1 MNFRPIKRRLGD
13 VLKAKKSV
21 TEADLLR
28 LMEQAPPR
36 TRLGDLILD
45 RGLVSKEELVMAL
58 QEVVG
63 CHYLDARFVTVE
75 SAALRLLPKTTAL
88 RYCVLPIAH
97 ADRELVVLMAD
108 PQDLQVVDELR
119 FISGVDISPRLGL
132 RSEIESA
139 IDRCY
144 DEAERRVEPVE
155 TPGTAI
161 TPTRLTLPFIDQNDT
176 QDIQFFA
183 ANPGERSR
191 AAMEEFAADLR
202 NETTPAVK
210 LASAILT
217 AAVTKKASDVHI
229 EPHDDS
235 TLVRI
240 RVDGFLRDLT
250 LVPNE
255 LQQALVSRLKI
266 LANMDIAERRA
277 PQDGRFLVQFGKR
290 RLDVRVSSLPTHDGE
305 KVVMRLLDPA
315 ATKVDFTELGFSEEN
330 AKAFRTILAQPQGMV
345 LVTGPTGS
353 GKSTTLY
360 SALNVVTSPSL
371 NIITVE
377 DPVEYKIR
385 EINQVQIN
393 PKAGLTFAGTL
404 RAILRQDP
412 NVIMVGEVRD
422 PETAEIALQAAQT
435 GHLVLSSLHTND
447 SVSAV
452 TRLMDLKIPG
462 FLIASSVSAVIAQR
476 LVRKLCFCRTEAPIR
491 AEYVTRL
498 NQAGITDLGDKMYVP
513 TGCAACDNTG
523 YKGRVA
529 LYEMLVLND
538 AIRNAIRTGMQDKE
552 ICAIARNQG
561 MRLLHEDGMVKVRM
575 GLTTIEEIARVVGF
589 AEDTAARCSNCTR
602 VVPIDFRFCSGCGA
616 PAPQASERQ
625 QAAAVGQST
634 GQHNLSYVV

>member
-1 MNFRPIKRRLGD
+1 MLLKRRLGD

-45 RGLVSKEELVMAL
+45 RGLVSKEELVLAL

-75 SAALRLLPKTTAL
+75 PEALRMLPKTSAV
-88 RYCVLPIAH
+88 RFCCLPMART
-97 ADRELVVLMAD
+97 DRQLVVLMAD
-108 PQDLQVVDELR
+108 PQDLRVVDELR
-119 FISGVDISPRLGL
+119 FVSGIDISPRLGL
-132 RSEIESA
+132 RTEILSA
-139 IDRCY
+139 IERCY
-144 DEAERRVEPVE
+144 DQAEHQSEVKESN
-155 TPGTAI
+155 GTN
-161 TPTRLTLPFIDQNDT
+161 TTTRLTIPFIDQTDT
-176 QDIQFFA
+176 QDIQFLA
-183 ANPGERSR
+183 ANNGERSR
-191 AAMEEFAADLR
+191 AAMEEFAAELR

-210 LASAILT
+210 LASAILS
-217 AAVTKKASDVHI
+217 AAVVKKASDIHI
-229 EPHDDS
+229 EPHDES
-235 TLVRI
+235 TLVRL

-250 LVPNE
+250 IVPSS
-255 LQQALVSRLKI
+255 LQQPLVSRLKI
-266 LANMDIAERRA
+266 LASMDISERRA
-277 PQDGRFLVQFGKR
+277 PQDGRFLVQFGNR
-290 RLDVRVSSLPTHDGE
+290 RLDVRVSTLPTHDGE
-305 KVVMRLLDPA
+305 KIVMRLLDPS
-315 ATKVDFTELGFSEEN
+315 ATKVDFTDLGFSEEN
-330 AKAFRTILAQPQGMV
+330 AKIFRTILEQPQGMI

-360 SALNVVTSPSL
+360 SALNMVTSPSL

-422 PETAEIALQAAQT
+422 SETAEIALQAAQT

-462 FLIASSVSAVIAQR
+462 FLIASSVSCVLAQR
-476 LVRKLCFCRTEAPIR
+476 LVRKLCFCRSEAPIR
-491 AEYVTRL
+491 AEYAARMAS
-498 NQAGITDLGDKMYVP
+498 AGISDIGDKMYVP
-513 TGCAACDNTG
+513 TGCSACDNTG

-529 LYEMLVLND
+529 LYEMLVLNEP
-538 AIRNAIRTGMQDKE
+538 IRNAIRTGVQDKE
-552 ICAIARNQG
+552 ICTLARNNG
-561 MRLLHEDGMVKVRM
+561 MRLLHEDGLAKVRA

-589 AEDTAARCSNCTR
+589 AEETAIRCAHCAR
-602 VVPIDFRFCSGCGA
+602 PLPAEFRFCATCGT
-616 PAPQASERQ
+616 PVPQSNERQ
-625 QAAAVGQST
+625 QLSATASHGT
-634 GQHNLSYVV
+634 GPAKLSYVV

>member
-1 MNFRPIKRRLGD
+1 MVLKRRLGD

-45 RGLVSKEELVMAL
+45 RGIVSKEELVLAL

-63 CHYLDARFVTVE
+63 CSYLDARFVTVE
-75 SAALRLLPKTTAL
+75 PVALRLLPKTTAL
-88 RYCVLPIAH
+88 RFTALPMAQV
-97 ADRELVVLMAD
+97 DRQLVVLMAD
-108 PQDLQVVDELR
+108 PQDLRVLDELR
-119 FISGVDISPRLGL
+119 FVSGMDISPRLGL
-132 RSEIESA
+132 RTEILSA
-139 IDRCY
+139 IERCY
-144 DEAERRVEPVE
+144 DEAERRPEVNESSNA
-155 TPGTAI
+155 T
-161 TPTRLTLPFIDQNDT
+161 TRLTIPFIAQNDA

-183 ANPGERSR
+183 ANPSERSR
-191 AAMEEFAADLR
+191 AAMEEFAAELR

-210 LASAILT
+210 LASTILA
-217 AAVTKKASDVHI
+217 AAVAKKASDLHI

-250 LVPNE
+250 IVPSA

-266 LANMDIAERRA
+266 LASMDIAERRT
-277 PQDGRFLVQFGKR
+277 PQDGRFLVQFGSR
-290 RLDVRVSSLPTHDGE
+290 RIDMRVSTLPTHDGE
-305 KVVMRLLDPA
+305 KIVMRLLDPV
-315 ATKVDFTELGFSEEN
+315 ATKVDFTDLGFSEEN
-330 AKAFRTILAQPQGMV
+330 AKIFRTLRSQPQGMI

-360 SALNVVTSPSL
+360 SALNMVTSPSL

-412 NVIMVGEVRD
+412 NVIMVGEIRD

-452 TRLMDLKIPG
+452 TRLIDLKIAG

-476 LVRKLCFCRTEAPIR
+476 LVRKLCFCRSEAPIR
-491 AEYVTRL
+491 AEYAARMAA
-498 NQAGITDLGDKMYVP
+498 AGITDAGDKMYVP
-513 TGCAACDNTG
+513 TGCSACDNTG

-529 LYEMLVLND
+529 LYEMLVLNEP
-538 AIRNAIRTGMQDKE
+538 IRNAIRTGVQDKE
-552 ICAIARNQG
+552 ICAVARHHG
-561 MRLLHEDGMVKVRM
+561 MRLLHEDGLLKVRQ

-589 AEDTAARCSNCTR
+589 GEDAGLRCVNCTK
-602 VVPIDFRFCSGCGA
+602 PLPADFRFCAACGA
-616 PAPQASERQ
+616 AVPPLSE
-625 QAAAVGQST
+625 GT
-634 GQHNLSYVV
+634 EH